1 LRHAAYESLR
11 RAGHRARVVCI
22 LQYEGRDRH
31 AGCGDRQSA
40 GGIRLISDLRD
51 LYQETILDHNKR
63 PRNFKK
69 LENANRSADGYNPL
83 CGDKVKVY
91 LRVEDGRVKDLSFEG
106 SGCAISKA
114 SASVMT
120 ESLKGKSVEEVETI
134 FRRFRDLVMGK
145 AGDADDLGK
154 LVVFSGVCE
163 FPTRVKCAT
172 LAWHAL
178 QAALQDS
185 KGAVSTE

>member
-1 LRHAAYESLR
+1 M
-11 RAGHRARVVCI
+11 
-22 LQYEGRDRH
+22 
-31 AGCGDRQSA
+31 
-40 GGIRLISDLRD
+40 SDLRD

-91 LRVEDGRVKDLSFEG
+91 LRVEDGRVQDLSFEG

-120 ESLKGKSVEEVETI
+120 ESLKGKSVEEVESI
-134 FRRFRDLVMGK
+134 FKRFRDLVMGK
-145 AGDADDLGK
+145 TEDADDLGK

-185 KGAVSTE
+185 KQAVSTE